1 MSSPSAASH
10 SGVNQAPHPAWRLRL
25 PMTAESGERPCHL
38 RLRGKTLTP
47 TPVKEGACLFFCGSF
62 LTTSVEGPS
71 QCPPCAE
78 QGRLT
83 DLVRHKGL
91 LHPRRDLR
99 RAQTGHVTSPLAALP
114 HGQDL
119 QASQMPQGVGACV
132 CRRAWEEPAGHKSWL
147 PSREKPGPSG
157 HL

>member
-1 MSSPSAASH
+1 
-10 SGVNQAPHPAWRLRL
+10 
-25 PMTAESGERPCHL
+25 MTAESGERPCRL

-71 QCPPCAE
+71 QRPPCAE
-78 QGRLT
+78 QGRLA

-99 RAQTGHVTSPLAALP
+99 RAQPGQVTSPLAALP

-119 QASQMPQGVGACV
+119 QAPRCHKGWGHVCAGGPGRNQLGTSLGCHAGRSQAPQDTC
-132 CRRAWEEPAGHKSWL
+132 KY
-147 PSREKPGPSG
+147 
-157 HL
+157 